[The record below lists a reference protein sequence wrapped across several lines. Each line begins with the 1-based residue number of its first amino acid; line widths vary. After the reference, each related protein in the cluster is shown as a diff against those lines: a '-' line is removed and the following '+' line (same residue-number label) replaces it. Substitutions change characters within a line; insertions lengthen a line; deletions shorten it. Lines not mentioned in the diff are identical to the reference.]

1 MAPINFMC
9 AHAPFR
15 RIRLLLAGFAVA
27 LALVLGQPRPAVA
40 ELRAPVIAVVDIQYI
55 LQEAAAS
62 KGIQKQLDSQRQTYQ
77 TEISKQEEKLR
88 AADQELNRQR
98 SILSADAFAQKRR
111 EFEQQ
116 VADVQRSV
124 QGRKRVLDQA
134 FNESMSKVR
143 DTLLQVVA
151 DVAGEQKASLV
162 LSKQQVVIVEKSLD
176 LTATVLERLDKKLPS
191 VPVTLPKG

>member
-1 MAPINFMC
+1 M
-9 AHAPFR
+9 
-15 RIRLLLAGFAVA
+15 AVA
-27 LALVLGQPRPAVA
+27 LAVGPGLPRGATA
-40 ELRAPVIAVVDIQYI
+40 ELQAPVIAVVDVQSI

-62 KGIQKQLDSQRQTYQ
+62 KAIQKQLDTQRQTYQ
-77 TEISKQEEKLR
+77 NDISKQEEKLR
-88 AADQELNRQR
+88 AAEQELNNQR

-116 VADVQRSV
+116 VADVQRTV
-124 QGRKRVLDQA
+124 QARKRALDQA

-151 DVAGEQKASLV
+151 DVAGEQKATLV
-162 LSKQQVVIVEKSLD
+162 LAKQQVVIVEKSLD
-176 LTATVLERLDKKLPS
+176 LTASVLERLNKKLPT